1 LRWPGRHLG
10 LSGTVGIAC
19 LLAAHAAAAPPP
31 TLFRLSIV
39 GTAHE
44 TWTFTAAP
52 MQDGACTRTEKSEG
66 IRSATFRTKS
76 SALVRLSG
84 GRILPVTIAKIS
96 GTVTLA
102 GANTT
107 DKKCGGAGSSK
118 IADCVT
124 TKRSFTGA
132 RVRVASPRRGVL
144 SFGAVTNVRLAASIC
159 PFEPTEVKRRPLGPS
174 AGLIRLPK
182 QALMERRVTRIT
194 LHASRS
200 RRKAYTSPQAG
211 SLIETGEWK
220 FLFVRARG

>member
-1 LRWPGRHLG
+1 M
-10 LSGTVGIAC
+10 SGTVGVAC
-19 LLAAHAAAAPPP
+19 LLTAHAAAAPPP

-52 MQDGACTRTEKSEG
+52 VQDGACTRTEKSEG

-84 GRILPVTIAKIS
+84 GRILPATIARIS
-96 GTVTLA
+96 GTVTLV

-107 DKKCGGAGSSK
+107 DERCAGAGSSK

-124 TKRSFTGA
+124 TKRSFTGGK
-132 RVRVASPRRGVL
+132 VRVASPRRGVL
-144 SFGAVTNVRLAASIC
+144 SFGAVTGVRLAPSPC
-159 PFEPTEVKRRPLGPS
+159 PFEPSDVKRRPLGPS

-182 QALMERRVTRIT
+182 EALMERRVTRIT

-211 SLIETGEWK
+211 SLTESGEWK
-220 FLFVRARG
+220 FLFARARG